1 MIQHYFNEKRQL
13 MGLGGLFC
21 IAPAFFFCSIGI
33 LVAVFG
39 LPQANVAIDGVIS
52 KVPVFQAVI
61 HPLVIFGGLFLALIL
76 NAPTVARAKFDR
88 SNGDM
93 TITLSTKG
101 RLINIVVI
109 VACILFT
116 SAVLLY
122 AIGENFIIM
131 AR

>member
-1 MIQHYFNEKRQL
+1 MIQHYLTERRKL
-13 MGLGGLFC
+13 MGLGGFFL
-21 IAPAFFFCSIGI
+21 IAPSFMFCSIGI
-33 LVAVFG
+33 LVVVFG
-39 LPQANVAIDGVIS
+39 LRQANEMLDGLIS